1 MKKNMSIA
9 FSVAALV
16 LFSFRPSINTLPIGS
31 PIPKADIKMK
41 DISGKEI
48 SFTDAKK
55 ENGLLVMFTCNTCPI
70 VMRNQERTNQVC
82 KLALE
87 KNIGVILLNANEGTR
102 EDGDSFKDMQDY
114 AKQHGYKWSYALDK
128 NSAMADAFGA
138 QRTPE
143 CFLFNKDL
151 TLVYHG
157 AIDDNPGNPDG
168 VSHNYMAEAITEMLS
183 GKDITVKTTRSIGCG
198 IKRL

>member
-1 MKKNMSIA
+1 MKKIKSLA
-9 FSVAALV
+9 PAAVALI
-16 LFSFRPSINTLPIGS
+16 LLSFHLPANVLPIGS
-31 PIPKADIKMK
+31 AIPNADTKMK

-48 SFTDAKK
+48 SFKDAKK
-55 ENGLLVMFTCNTCPI
+55 ENGLLVMFSCNTCP
-70 VMRNQERTNQVC
+70 VVARNQERTKQIC

-87 KNIGVILLNANEGTR
+87 KNVGVILLNANEASR
-102 EDGDSFKDMQDY
+102 DDGESYKDMQDY
-114 AKQHGYKWSYALDK
+114 AKEQGYKWSYAVDK

-157 AIDDNPGNPDG
+157 AIDDNPGNPAA
-168 VSHNYMAEAITEMLS
+168 VAKNYMVEAITEMLS
-183 GKDITVKTTRSIGCG
+183 GKEVTVKTTRSIGCG

>member
-1 MKKNMSIA
+1 VVA
-9 FSVAALV
+9 FL
-16 LFSFRPSINTLPIGS
+16 LFSFHPFTTVLPIGS
-31 PIPKADIKMK
+31 VIPNAAAKMK

-48 SFTDAKK
+48 SFNEAKK
-55 ENGLLVMFTCNTCPI
+55 ENGLLVMFTCNTCP
-70 VMRNQERTNQVC
+70 VVARNQERIKQIC

-87 KNIGVILLNANEGTR
+87 KNIGVILLNANEASR
-102 EDGDSFKDMQDY
+102 DDGDSYKDMQDY
-114 AKQHGYKWSYALDK
+114 AKRQAYQWSYAVDK

-143 CFLFNKDL
+143 CYLFKKDL

-157 AIDDNPGNPDG
+157 AIDDNPGNPTA
-168 VSHNYMAEAITEMLS
+168 VSKNYMVEAITEMVS
-183 GKDITVKTTRSIGCG
+183 GKEVTIKTTRSIGCG